1 MANAAT
7 RRKVVRLAREERI
20 DDILAVAREVF
31 AERGY
36 DGTTV
41 SEIAE
46 RIGVVEGTVFKY
58 FETKR
63 QLLLKVI
70 ESWYEGLVFESSRDL
85 AGITGTRQRLRFL
98 IWRHLRAIRDD
109 APLSRLMFS
118 EVRSKEDYYHS
129 PLHEMNRR
137 YTRLLTDV
145 VQEGISAGEFR
156 SDIPLAL
163 IRDVVYGGLEHHTW
177 NYLRG
182 HGRLEI
188 EAIADQLTQL
198 LCDGLAARRPTDDL
212 RRETDRLS
220 AMARRLERA
229 LDRKAKRQS

>member
-7 RRKVVRLAREERI
+7 KRTVVRLAREERI
-20 DDILAVAREVF
+20 DDILAAAREVF
-31 AERGY
+31 SERGY

-63 QLLLKVI
+63 QLLVKVI
-70 ESWYEGLVFESSRDL
+70 ESWYEGLVSDSSRDL

-145 VQEGISAGEFR
+145 VQEGVTAGEFR
-156 SDIPLAL
+156 SDIPLAMV
-163 IRDVVYGGLEHHTW
+163 RDVVYGGVAHHT
-177 NYLRG
+177 LEFFRG
-182 HGRLEI
+182 PGRLGI
-188 EAIADQLTQL
+188 
-198 LCDGLAARRPTDDL
+198 
-212 RRETDRLS
+212 
-220 AMARRLERA
+220 
-229 LDRKAKRQS
+229 